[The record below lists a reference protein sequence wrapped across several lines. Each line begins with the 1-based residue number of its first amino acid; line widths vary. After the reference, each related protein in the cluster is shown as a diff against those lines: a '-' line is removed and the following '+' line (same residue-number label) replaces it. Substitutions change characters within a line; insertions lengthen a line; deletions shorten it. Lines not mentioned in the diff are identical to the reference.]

1 MTTPVGRQG
10 ARLDFGDALQEGW
23 RAFSRSPGPFVGFP
37 LVVIA
42 LQFLIQPLQSQISNG
57 GVASTYP
64 LDWLL
69 YLIGLTA
76 NLLLNLWCAIG
87 LVRGAGCALQG
98 GHPSLGQLMRWDG
111 EVFGRLLRA
120 WLLLA
125 AVVLVPLIGLLL
137 LVGGPLLLLG
147 FYADQL
153 VPFSRTLV
161 ELLGL
166 SLAVVF
172 ALLLGVLLLG
182 VIYLAINQ
190 SFLTQIVLFERAGSR
205 AALQRGRAL
214 VDPSWLMVL
223 LLTLI
228 EGLLVLLGLL
238 ACLVGAFVAWPLVVC
253 IATAAYRQLVLA
265 SGAADPLPP
274 PLSR

>member
-1 MTTPVGRQG
+1 
-10 ARLDFGDALQEGW
+10 
-23 RAFSRSPGPFVGFP
+23 
-37 LVVIA
+37 
-42 LQFLIQPLQSQISNG
+42 
-57 GVASTYP
+57 
-64 LDWLL
+64 
-69 YLIGLTA
+69 
-76 NLLLNLWCAIG
+76 
-87 LVRGAGCALQG
+87 
-98 GHPSLGQLMRWDG
+98 MRWDG

-137 LVGGPLLLLG
+137 LVGGPLALLS

-161 ELLGL
+161 EVLGL

-228 EGLLVLLGLL
+228 GGLLMLLGLL

-274 PLSR
+274 HPSP